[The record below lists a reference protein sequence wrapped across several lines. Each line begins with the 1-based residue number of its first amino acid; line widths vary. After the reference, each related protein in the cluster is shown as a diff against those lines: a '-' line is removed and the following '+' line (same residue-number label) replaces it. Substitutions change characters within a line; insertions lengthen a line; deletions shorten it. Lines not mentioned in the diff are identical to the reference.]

1 MDYLKLMKAFSLSVF
16 QRDALKSS
24 ALLFPLIFSTLY
36 VYEIHFREADLA
48 AQLLISASAT
58 VIVLLC
64 AVFTLVCGELVTGLK
79 SGRFPIVAFS
89 PSFFV
94 FGFALAARKYLD
106 GNTDL
111 YLVLIIMAHAV
122 LYFIFLLSC
131 LVYRAVSGKRRAEAC
146 NH

>member
-36 VYEIHFREADLA
+36 VYENHFREADLI
-48 AQLLISASAT
+48 AQLLLSASAT

-64 AVFTLVCGELVTGLK
+64 AVFALVCGELVTGFK
-79 SGRFPIVAFS
+79 NGRFPIVTFS
-89 PSFFV
+89 PSFLI
-94 FGFALAARKYLD
+94 FGFALAARKYID

-111 YLVLIIMAHAV
+111 YLVLIILGHIS
-122 LYFIFLLSC
+122 LYTIYLVGC
-131 LVYRAVSGKRRAEAC
+131 LVYRAVSGKKGAETRD
-146 NH
+146 H